1 MRARLADAAGFAAL
15 LAVGALLGLV
25 VGAWVL

>member
-15 LAVGALLGLV
+15 LTLGAVLGLV
-25 VGAWVL
+25 VGVWVL